1 MKKLIVTLTVM
12 VSLQAGYME
21 DTLGI
26 HCKSIPEYYAELA
39 GDLFK
44 DITAKQ
50 KIDDMINKVDDNE
63 SKMGIVPFIKKRMPE
78 INKINKEIALINEQE
93 VKIKAEM
100 NQLMAEWSKELN
112 KQEKLLAEINKKRER
127 HNEII
132 SGIKSDHQFV
142 EVNDTKIVY
151 TDNFVAKGLEFN
163 DTLTFD
169 EINSSYQGHLNEMNW
184 SKLAQDRA
192 KPLVSHKLGDYF
204 RARRF
209 EYNLT
214 DCYYSNNSNKCG
226 ESNQREIAIVDKDRA
241 ELNRFGD
248 SVKGYTREEITDI
261 YHKIMA
267 KPEDNR
273 TLDDFETINGGIMG
287 GFNRAF
293 DKGMWEYYYKDNT
306 VKKVHKQLKKICQ
319 ETKKELI
326 DRRNER
332 YSYGF
337 GSVKEQD
344 ERTKRVWKY
353 RVLYPNDE
361 MALRYRKDTLN
372 NTVIIGFDCFDQIEK
387 IKDYIAQLDYSPQMP
402 NLIRGSIQKFMG
414 LDMSIPHFDLLS
426 NLPDIGSGELA
437 PFDIRFDFPK
447 GTTLWGNIIKF
458 PDGMRFEIPDG
469 WQIPEIF
476 DKIKLCIRC
485 EFPDEFYLTIPKGFD
500 LSTLDGLN
508 AKWNLKSFKDYI
520 PIDFVGQF
528 SNKIDWLNL
537 DLGAV
542 NMAFSMAKGMS
553 EGWFGCSEEYYKH
566 YTLGYEKPLLDFLD
580 SMIKMYRQIYKDR
593 YKEIQYTH
601 RANQMFEKAIK
612 QYEVNLKLQEKHLKN
627 VEKELQLLFLRYE
640 LKIIAKNG
648 IENQKEWVEILKLY
662 GADEGVIYLE
672 EMELEQMEEDYRMKF
687 GR

>member
-1 MKKLIVTLTVM
+1 MKKLIVILTVM

-26 HCKSIPEYYAELA
+26 HCKSVPEYYAELA

-63 SKMGIVPFIKKRMPE
+63 SKMGIVPFIKKR
-78 INKINKEIALINEQE
+78 IVGVNAIVKEMVLVNEQE
-93 VKIKAEM
+93 VKIKADM
-100 NQLMAEWSKELN
+100 NQLMRDWYKELN

-214 DCYYSNNSNKCG
+214 DCYYSDNSNKCG
-226 ESNQREIAIVDKDRA
+226 ESNQIEIAIVDKDRA

-402 NLIRGSIQKFMG
+402 DLIRGSIQKFMG

-437 PFDIRFDFPK
+437 PFDIEFKLPK
-447 GTTLWGNIIKF
+447 GTEFINGMIKF
-458 PDGMRFEIPDG
+458 PNDMRFEIPDG
-469 WQIPEIF
+469 WELPT
-476 DKIKLCIRC
+476 
-485 EFPDEFYLTIPKGFD
+485 PDFNDISLPYLTIPKGFD

-566 YTLGYEKPLLDFLD
+566 YTLGYEKPFFEILSSLKNMF
-580 SMIKMYRQIYKDR
+580 RQIEEDR
-593 YKEIQYTH
+593 YKEAQHQH
-601 RANQMFEKAIK
+601 RANQMFEKALK
-612 QYEVNLKLQEKHLKN
+612 QYEANLKLQEKHLKN

-640 LKIIAKNG
+640 LKMIDQDG
-648 IENQKEWVEILKLY
+648 IKDKKEWIEILKLY